1 MDNVL
6 RMPETVWNAN
16 FIKIIVSN
24 FLVSSALYMFYP
36 GTSYVMVRTGGDHA
50 LDEGFSGVLF
60 VLGAVLLA
68 PFCNYCLDTYR
79 RKTVVMWSLLCMS
92 VCTALFFMPVSSMVF
107 FLLRG
112 LQGAACGVFQIAL
125 GSTLLLDLSL
135 SKNRTRAAHIYYW
148 IIRLSLAMGPLMA
161 AVAVECAEINQLVF
175 IPLVMFLLAFVL
187 LQSLQVPFRAPL
199 EPSLCSLDRFWLL
212 RGSRLFV
219 PLCGVAFSV
228 GLFLARNWHF
238 ELYVFLLV
246 GFLLALGLHCCC
258 FGRLYN
264 LEIFTGLTLLF
275 VAFGLLQV
283 LPDISVW
290 VTGVLTG
297 AGLGLF
303 SSRYLLAYIRVCEH
317 CERGTAQTSY
327 WLGWESGL
335 AAGGFVGVMMYS
347 FSPHVTS
354 ALALLVIIIVFFIHL
369 FYIRGWYE
377 VRKRK

>member
-79 RKTVVMWSLLCMS
+79 RMLCMS
-92 VCTALFFMPVSSMVF
+92 VCTALFFMPVSLMLF
-107 FLLRG
+107 FILRT

-327 WLGWESGL
+327 WFGWESGL

-369 FYIRGWYE
+369 FYIREWYE